1 MSSIF
6 ILATDKLTSVLSK
19 LVIIQQKIDL
29 PLNPFDKITY
39 KNKLRFKLGIIMG
52 IIMENII
59 RISSIKI
66 QGSIFYYGSKF
77 L

>member
-39 KNKLRFKLGIIMG
+39 RHLKD
-52 IIMENII
+52 
-59 RISSIKI
+59 
-66 QGSIFYYGSKF
+66 YF
-77 L
+77 LCVSNT